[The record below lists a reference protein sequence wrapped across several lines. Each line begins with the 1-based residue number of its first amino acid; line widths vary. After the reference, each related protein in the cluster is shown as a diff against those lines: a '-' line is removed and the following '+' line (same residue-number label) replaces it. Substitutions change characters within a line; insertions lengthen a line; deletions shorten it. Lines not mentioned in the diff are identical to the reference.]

1 MTDEAKVPAGTVHG
15 ARGALKR
22 IDQGKPM
29 VGLAKAAQDEVLD
42 RLDADGMEGELQR
55 NAVRLQ
61 VVSDLYFAALT
72 KVLQDGD
79 HDKATEYLSKWGW
92 ITAKTNLAWQAA
104 LKLKPKD
111 DRASMTEV
119 LATYR
124 KAAPTMPQEGQNDPN
139 N

>member
-1 MTDEAKVPAGTVHG
+1 MTDEPKFGHGTVHG
-15 ARGALKR
+15 GRGAIKR
-22 IDQGKPM
+22 IQEGKPM
-29 VGLAKAAQDEVLD
+29 VGLAKAAQDDVLD
-42 RLDADGMEGELQR
+42 RLDAEGVEGELQR

-92 ITAKTNLAWQAA
+92 ITNSAVRAWQAA
-104 LKLKPKD
+104 MKLQPKD
-111 DRASMTEV
+111 KDKGVTDV

-124 KAAPTMPQEGQNDPN
+124 SPSTDLQEGQNAPDN
-139 N
+139 

>member
-1 MTDEAKVPAGTVHG
+1 MNEDKLPAGTVHG
-15 ARGALKR
+15 GRGAIKR
-22 IDQGKPM
+22 IQEGKPM
-29 VGLAKAAQDEVLD
+29 VGLAKAAQDDVLD
-42 RLDADGMEGELQR
+42 RLDAEGVEGELQR

-92 ITAKTNLAWQAA
+92 ITNSAIRAWQAA
-104 LKLKPKD
+104 MKLQPKD
-111 DRASMTEV
+111 KDKGVTDV

-124 KAAPTMPQEGQNDPN
+124 SPSTDLQEGQNAPDN
-139 N
+139 